1 MKVDKKQLEK
11 SQVELK
17 IEASVDELKLYSD
30 QAAQQISKNIKIHG
44 FRPGKAPKSMVEKQV
59 GKAELWEETVRIA
72 LPKLYTKALI
82 ENKVEAIGQPEVKLE
97 KVAPENPLIFIAKI
111 TVLPEIELP
120 DFKKIKVKKKKI
132 EVDEK
137 KVEEAIKDLQKHRA
151 KLVKVDREAKR
162 GDAVEVNFKTF
173 LDKIPIDQGESKNH
187 PVTIGDG
194 YFVPGFEDNLIGMKA
209 GDKKDFTI
217 KFPDK
222 YLKKEL
228 AGKDVEFSVE
238 MNSVQKRELP
248 ELNDE
253 FAKGLGGRFKDFND
267 LKNKISE
274 NLKLEAEEKEKQRQ
288 EMEIMTKIAE
298 QTKMDMPDL
307 LVDVETN
314 KMLGEL
320 KDSVLSQGGDF
331 DKYLESLKKT
341 EDDLRKEFKERA
353 EKRAKFGLIL
363 RHIAKVENIAATEKE
378 IEEEINHTLEH
389 YQHDKAMMEKIQSN
403 EYKEYAQ
410 GLIVNRKTFELLK
423 KKCTV

>member
-44 FRPGKAPKSMVEKQV
+44 FRPGKAPKNMVEKQV
-59 GKAELWEETVRIA
+59 GKVELWEETVRIA

-97 KVAPENPLIFIAKI
+97 KVAPENPLIFTAKI

-151 KLVKVDREAKR
+151 KLVKVDREAKK

-238 MNSVQKRELP
+238 MNIVQKKELP

-253 FAKGLGGRFKDFND
+253 FAKGLGAEFKDFND

-274 NLKLEAEEKEKQRQ
+274 NLKLEAKEKEKQRL

-307 LVDVETN
+307 LVNIETN

-320 KDSVLSQGGDF
+320 KNSVELKGGDF

-341 EDDLRKEFKERA
+341 EDALREEFKERA
-353 EKRAKFGLIL
+353 GKRAKFGLIL
-363 RHIAKVENIAATEKE
+363 RHIAKVENITASEKE
-378 IEEEINHTLEH
+378 TEEEINHTLEH
-389 YQHDKAMMEKIQSN
+389 SQYDKAVMEKVQSN

-410 GLIVNRKTFELLK
+410 GLIVNRKIFELLK
-423 KKCTV
+423 KRCAA